1 MPMVRELARTLFGQE
16 PYRYLDPDEVV
27 ALGAAIQAGVL
38 LGLVEK
44 VQLLDVLPLSLGIET
59 QGGLLAKIISRNT
72 PLPAS
77 GARIFTT
84 AADYQTSLDVHVL
97 QGERALAK
105 DDISLGRFQLSDIP
119 LATRGT
125 PKVEVT
131 FDADVD
137 GIIHVTAYDLL
148 SDNEVKV
155 KLASTKS
162 LDPQE
167 IASLAEE
174 ASRSAEQ
181 DGEKRRQ
188 IEVMNRAQS
197 LVAAADMTLAQRA
210 SAPPADPGK
219 QRIAQA
225 LSQLKEALELGAH
238 EHVEA
243 CSAGLQQVLLA
254 ASRQSTHAVALGR
267 KPPS

>member
-1 MPMVRELARTLFGQE
+1 M
-16 PYRYLDPDEVV
+16 
-27 ALGAAIQAGVL
+27 
-38 LGLVEK
+38 
-44 VQLLDVLPLSLGIET
+44 
-59 QGGLLAKIISRNT
+59 
-72 PLPAS
+72 
-77 GARIFTT
+77 
-84 AADYQTSLDVHVL
+84 
-97 QGERALAK
+97 

-197 LVAAADMTLAQRA
+197 LIAAAEMTLAGRA

-219 QRIAQA
+219 QRIVQA
-225 LSQLKEALELGAH
+225 LSQLEEALELGAH
-238 EHVEA
+238 EDVEA

-254 ASRQSTHAVALGR
+254 ASRQSPHAVALGR